1 MKVPQ
6 WIYTASLEELQRYMA
21 LLVQQMQ
28 SDLSD
33 NGWQPPQLNNAM
45 VAAIADSTFQPVMRV
60 GTNWV
65 NTDINKLQFITVKA
79 IPAGLP
85 GGPAN
90 ASIETIT
97 SAP

>member
-1 MKVPQ
+1 MKIPQ
-6 WIYTASLEELQRYMA
+6 WIYTASVEEQQRYMA

-45 VAAIADSTFQPVMRV
+45 VAAITDSTFQPVMRV
-60 GTNWV
+60 GTNWM
-65 NTDINKLQFITVKA
+65 NTQIGKLQFISVQA
-79 IPAGLP
+79 IPAGQP

-90 ASIETIT
+90 ATVETIM
-97 SAP
+97 SA